1 MTGQQRE
8 FAVGDRVIRR
18 LAASKYGAGTVFEIV
33 PYYRI
38 EWDNGFEPAVYSP
51 EALDPAPCPPL
62 AVGDPFTAWMAG
74 GLADDLPVGTAEVDT
89 VEELDGYLKGRPRRA
104 HRDGDG
110 LMDEI
115 TYKPGDRVTH
125 RHRGGG
131 ESTGRVLSVVYRVE
145 WDDPHI
151 PDSSCRGG
159 DLRPRRRLAVDD
171 TFGGFDPRADDLPVG
186 TVVVVDDDVSPGA
199 WVCRDQRWWCST
211 SSFRFHRLSKD
222 YRYKIIHM
230 PEVES

>member
-1 MTGQQRE
+1 MTGRQRE

-18 LAASKYGAGTVFEIV
+18 YTAAKYGAGTVIEIV
-33 PYYRI
+33 PHYRI
-38 EWDNGFEPAVYSP
+38 EWDNGFEPAAYCP
-51 EALDPAPCPPL
+51 EALDPAPRPPL
-62 AVGDPFTAWMAG
+62 AG
-74 GLADDLPVGTAEVDT
+74 G
-89 VEELDGYLKGRPRRA
+89 
-104 HRDGDG
+104 
-110 LMDEI
+110 
-115 TYKPGDRVTH
+115 
-125 RHRGGG
+125 
-131 ESTGRVLSVVYRVE
+131 
-145 WDDPHI
+145 
-151 PDSSCRGG
+151 
-159 DLRPRRRLAVDD
+159 D

>member
-18 LAASKYGAGTVFEIV
+18 LAASKYGGATVFEIV
-33 PYYRI
+33 PHYRI
-38 EWDNGFEPAVYSP
+38 EWDNGFEPAVYCP
-51 EALDPAPCPPL
+51 EALDPAPPL
-62 AVGDPFTAWMAG
+62 AVGDTFTTADPRV
-74 GLADDLPVGTAEVDT
+74 DDLPVGTAEVDT

-171 TFGGFDPRADDLPVG
+171 TFGGDDGLSDELPAG
-186 TVVVVDDDVSPGA
+186 TIVVDDCGNEADA
-199 WVCRDQRWWCST
+199 WICRGRGKWMHT
-211 SSFRFHRLSKD
+211 GGVTPLPRF
-222 YRYKIIHM
+222 YTYKIIHM